1 LKLVAEA
8 KEKIKIIS
16 LIPQFRF
23 KLIQ

>member
-1 LKLVAEA
+1 LVAEA